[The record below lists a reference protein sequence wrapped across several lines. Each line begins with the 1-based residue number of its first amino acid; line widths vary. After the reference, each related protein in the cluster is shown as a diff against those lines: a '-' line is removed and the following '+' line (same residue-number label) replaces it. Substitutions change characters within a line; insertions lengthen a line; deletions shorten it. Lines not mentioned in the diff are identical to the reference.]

1 MLRKLAFVILA
12 LVAVSCLLVAG
23 QNPKFTFATI
33 QITGDPT
40 PLVAAQVRCEGTKVT
55 TTSLPCP
62 PGTKHILGRDEQQLW
77 FPYPSEE
84 YPVPDVLNGEITF
97 VINCNFNADYR
108 GPCWGTFEWDVSGI
122 GAWEGT
128 WTAPVM
134 DLMTYESEFSMVGH
148 GVGGEIDGEQLK
160 FDGGS
165 APGDYFITGTV
176 RIK

>member
-23 QNPKFTFATI
+23 QNPKFTFGTI
-33 QITGDPT
+33 QIGYYAPSVDP
-40 PLVAAQVRCEGTKVT
+40 QIRCEGTKVT
-55 TTSLPCP
+55 ITSLPCP
-62 PGTKHILGRDEQQLW
+62 PGTKHILGRDEEQIW
-77 FPYPSEE
+77 VPDSTN
-84 YPVPDVLNGEITF
+84 YPVPDVLNGPITF
-97 VINCNFNADYR
+97 VINCNFNPDLR
-108 GPCWGTFEWDVSGI
+108 GPCWGTFVWNVPGI

-148 GVGGEIDGEQLK
+148 GVGGDIDGKQLK

-165 APGDYFITGTV
+165 APWDWYITGTV